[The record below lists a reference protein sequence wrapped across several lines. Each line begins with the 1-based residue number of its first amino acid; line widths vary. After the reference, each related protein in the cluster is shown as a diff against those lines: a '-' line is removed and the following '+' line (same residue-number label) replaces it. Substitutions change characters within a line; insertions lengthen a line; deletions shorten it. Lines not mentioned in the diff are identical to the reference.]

1 MSLVA
6 LAERWVAPPVTP
18 VRAVADVGRLAGVG
32 SVVVAVVAFAGL
44 EVAVLALAL
53 LGLCLARL
61 LPAGLDLATALTVHV
76 AAWSSVL
83 GLYTTVWWLDLAVH
97 ALLTGLLAVLG
108 RVLLT
113 PLLPPVARA
122 GEVVLVTALG
132 LALAALWEVGEFAG
146 FTLVSPEVY
155 VGYADTIGDVVAGGL
170 GALAAALLR
179 RPGGAG
185 AADPR
190 AGRDRLGARG

>member
-6 LAERWVAPPVTP
+6 LAERWVAPPITP
-18 VRAVADVGRLAGVG
+18 LRAVADGGRLAGLG
-32 SVVVAVVAFAGL
+32 SVVVGVVAFTGL
-44 EVAVLALAL
+44 EVAVFALAL

-61 LPAGLDLATALTVHV
+61 LTAGLDLATVLTVHV

-97 ALLTGLLAVLG
+97 ALLTGLLAVLA
-108 RVLLT
+108 RVLLAR
-113 PLLPPVARA
+113 LLPPVVRA

-132 LALAALWEVGEFAG
+132 LALAALWEVGEYAG
-146 FTLVSPEVY
+146 FTLVSPDVH

-170 GALAAALLR
+170 GALAAALAR
-179 RPGGAG
+179 RPRG
-185 AADPR
+185 AA
-190 AGRDRLGARG
+190 AAEGLGRDRLGARS